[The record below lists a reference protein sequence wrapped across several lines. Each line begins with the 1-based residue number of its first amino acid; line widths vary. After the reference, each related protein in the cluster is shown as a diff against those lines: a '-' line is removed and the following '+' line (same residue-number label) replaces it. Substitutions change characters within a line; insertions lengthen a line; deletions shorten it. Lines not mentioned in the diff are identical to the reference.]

1 MNPTQLSPEE
11 KKQKRKEYMKEY
23 MRDWK
28 RKKYSENPEK
38 FLRYNKS
45 RYLAKKEE
53 LKPEESRKYGE
64 YLHSFKSAT
73 ELLTLLT
80 NDRPDLLTEAVKLSG
95 AFEKLNLSQ
104 EKSQMV

>member
-1 MNPTQLSPEE
+1 MNPTTPEE
-11 KKQKRKEYMKEY
+11 KKQKRTAYMKEY

-28 RKKYSENPEK
+28 RKKYAENPEK

-53 LKPEESRKYGE
+53 MKPEESKRYGE

-80 NDRPDLLTEAVKLSG
+80 NDRPDLLTEAIKVSG
-95 AFEKLNLSQ
+95 AFDVFLKSQ
-104 EKSQMV
+104 EKSALGV